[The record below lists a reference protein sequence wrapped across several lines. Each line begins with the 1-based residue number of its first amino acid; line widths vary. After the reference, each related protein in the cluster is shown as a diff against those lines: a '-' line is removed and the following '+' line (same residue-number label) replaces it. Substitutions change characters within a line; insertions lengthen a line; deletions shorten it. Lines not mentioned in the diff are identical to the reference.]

1 MGFTSINAQGLT
13 APPYFASF
21 LVTIAT
27 TWIADRLQQRGL
39 MLVILS
45 LIGAVGYVLLAVC
58 TSVGARYAGVF
69 LAAIGVFPCIANILP
84 WALNNQG
91 SDSRRGMGIVILN
104 IIGQCGPFLGT
115 NVFPESD
122 GPRYIRGQSICA
134 AFMFFTMILALTLRT
149 LLVWENR
156 RLDKQHG
163 TQAERE
169 ARGWNKGENV
179 AEENYGAG
187 FRYVL

>member
-1 MGFTSINAQGLT
+1 MYFSCNVSFSSLPVFLPTILKDMGFTSINAQGLT

-84 WALNNQG
+84 WALSKFPLSKCSLTYHIARLTNTHQITKARIHDVEWVLSSSISSANA
-91 SDSRRGMGIVILN
+91 
-104 IIGQCGPFLGT
+104 GPF
-115 NVFPESD
+115 
-122 GPRYIRGQSICA
+122 
-134 AFMFFTMILALTLRT
+134 
-149 LLVWENR
+149 WEQTYSQKATDRATSADNPFV
-156 RLDKQHG
+156 QPSCSSP
-163 TQAERE
+163 
-169 ARGWNKGENV
+169 
-179 AEENYGAG
+179 
-187 FRYVL
+187 